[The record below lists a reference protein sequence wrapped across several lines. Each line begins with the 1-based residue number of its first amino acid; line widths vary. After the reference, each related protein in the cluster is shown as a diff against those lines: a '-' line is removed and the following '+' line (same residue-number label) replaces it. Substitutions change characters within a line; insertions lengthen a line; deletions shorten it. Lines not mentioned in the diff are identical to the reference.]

1 MTAVNRATL
10 YGYFTTGA
18 RPTQQ
23 QFADFID
30 STLNIVEASGQA
42 ILSDVSAMGSFAVSG
57 AFEARSA
64 AAFRSDVNVSG
75 NLTVT
80 GSYTP
85 TNLSITSAL
94 TVAGQS
100 TLNGVT
106 ISGTTSAQAIKAD
119 GALTVVGQTTLASA
133 ATTVTPPVGDK
144 SNAIPNTAWIN
155 PDSNLVANGS
165 RKNPDGSIEKWG
177 ISGSIS
183 TVTTAA
189 VAYTSAFPNACWSVI
204 ITSRSAGSVGQS
216 HDYVASAGLGN
227 FDLFNASNSTATF
240 FYRAIGN

>member
-57 AFEARSA
+57 AFEARSGA
-64 AAFRSDVNVSG
+64 LFKSDVNVSG
-75 NLTVT
+75 NLTVG
-80 GSYTP
+80 GSFTP
-85 TNLSITSAL
+85 TNLSTTSAL
-94 TVAGQS
+94 NVGGQT
-100 TLNGVT
+100 TLNGLT

-155 PDSNLVANGS
+155 PKSILGASGS

-177 ISGSIS
+177 
-183 TVTTAA
+183 TTAPILS
-189 VAYTSAFPNACWSVI
+189 VATAATIYASAFPNSCDCVI
-204 ITSRSAGSVGQS
+204 LTARTAGSVGQS
-216 HDYVASAGLGN
+216 HDYVASAGLAN
-227 FDLFNASNSTATF
+227 FDSFNASNATATF
-240 FYRAIGN
+240 FYHSWGK